1 LAWDEIYA
9 ARNLAVNKKNHDL
22 RQEKRFIT
30 SLCQVINGCMT
41 GRGDAESAPFCRYRQ
56 AFLRDPIYID

>member
-1 LAWDEIYA
+1 
-9 ARNLAVNKKNHDL
+9 LAVNKKNQDL

-30 SLCQVINGCMT
+30 PLCQVINGCMT